1 MYKLIVLDLDG
12 TLLDNNHNISPKT
25 IKLLNDLIK
34 KGYKIIFASGRPFR
48 SVSIYAKDLIKPILI
63 ISDNGA
69 FIGYSDNETFNNQNS
84 FSKEEFIHLFS
95 LNKDII
101 NNAWFSV
108 GNNIYI
114 YNRIAKLEPLY
125 HIDQSTNIIEGA
137 YDEIDIEVPMS
148 AMFVVNTLFKERF
161 EKCINA
167 MPNIK
172 YRGVGTDKK
181 NSVYEIS
188 QSKLDKVLA
197 LMRILSFYKIDHK
210 EIIAI
215 GDGDNDLGMLEFA
228 GLGVGM
234 KNASSIIREN
244 IKTITKYDNNHE
256 GVYRFLSELEL

>member
-12 TLLDNNHNISPKT
+12 TLLDNNHNISPAT
-25 IKLLNDLIK
+25 INYLNNLIER
-34 KGYKIIFASGRPFR
+34 GYKIIFASGRPFR
-48 SVSIYAKDLIKPILI
+48 SISLYAKDLVRPILI

-84 FSKEEFIHLFS
+84 FSKEEFTLLFKD
-95 LNKDII
+95 NKDII
-101 NNAWFSV
+101 NNAWYSV

-114 YNRIAKLEPLY
+114 YNRIPKLEAMY
-125 HIDQSTNIIEGA
+125 HIDNKTNVIEGA
-137 YDEIDIEVPMS
+137 YDDEDIEVPMS
-148 AMFVVNTLFKERF
+148 VMFVVNTVYKERF
-161 EKCINA
+161 ENYINDLS
-167 MPNIK
+167 NIK
-172 YRGVGTDKK
+172 YRNIGSDKK

-197 LMRILSFYKIDHK
+197 LMKILSFYHIDPK
-210 EIIAI
+210 EVIAI

-234 KNASSIIREN
+234 KNSSSIIRQN

-256 GVYRFLSELEL
+256 GVYKFLVELGL